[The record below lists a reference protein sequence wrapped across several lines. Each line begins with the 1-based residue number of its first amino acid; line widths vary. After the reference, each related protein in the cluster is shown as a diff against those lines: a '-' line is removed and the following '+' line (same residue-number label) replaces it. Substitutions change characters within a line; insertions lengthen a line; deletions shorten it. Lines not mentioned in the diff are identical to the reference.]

1 MSRFLFLLLSAAL
14 ILPALLVADKTATLE
29 LAAIKKADDGT
40 YVDFEAYVTNLYA
53 NPSDDRSGEA
63 VMSGDQILTDIASFP
78 QNSAGNDFTPLFR
91 FDFETRTLVNADVAV
106 ELNPFMNAENAT
118 DLLIVQFHIDVQ
130 GSMDVPAGFDGGGG
144 WSVLE
149 EVQSTETTPDHIHN
163 DTNSW
168 ELISGVTTPIQLE
181 GTDRRGEY
189 SASVTVSGRFD
200 KGYDEADWSGRT
212 WVMPVSVTLTI
223 SSGE

>member
-14 ILPALLVADKTATLE
+14 ILPAPLVAGKTATLE
-29 LAAIKKADDGT
+29 LAAIKRADDGT
-40 YVDFEAYVTNLYA
+40 YVDFEASVTNLYA

-63 VMSGDQILTDIASFP
+63 VMRGDQILTDIASFP
-78 QNSAGNDFTPLFR
+78 QKTAENDFTPLFR

-106 ELNPFMNAENAT
+106 ELNPFMNAEDAT

-130 GSMDVPAGFDGGGG
+130 GSLDAPAGFDGDGG
-144 WSVLE
+144 WW
-149 EVQSTETTPDHIHN
+149 VQEGTRSTETTPNHLYN
-163 DTNSW
+163 DTEAW
-168 ELISGVTTPIQLE
+168 ELISGVTSPIQLE
-181 GTDRRGEY
+181 GTDGRGEY
-189 SASVTVSGRFD
+189 RASVTVSGRFG
-200 KGYDEADWSGRT
+200 KGYGEVDWSGRT

>member
-14 ILPALLVADKTATLE
+14 ILPAPLVAGKTATLE
-29 LAAIKKADDGT
+29 LAAIKRADDGT
-40 YVDFEAYVTNLYA
+40 YVDFEASVTNLYA

-78 QNSAGNDFTPLFR
+78 QKTAGNDFTPLFH
-91 FDFETRTLVNADVAV
+91 FDFETRTLVNADVSV
-106 ELNPFMNAENAT
+106 ELNPFMNAEDAT

-130 GSMDVPAGFDGGGG
+130 GSLDPPSGFAQDGG

-149 EVQSTETTPDHIHN
+149 EVQSTETSPNKLYN
-163 DTNSW
+163 DTEDW
-168 ELISGVTTPIQLE
+168 ELISGVTSPIQLE
-181 GTDRRGEY
+181 GTDGRGEY
-189 SASVTVSGRFD
+189 RASMTVYGRFS
-200 KGYDEADWSGRT
+200 KSYVEADWGGRT

-223 SSGE
+223 ESGE